1 MVKYLSLGTSN
12 PFKVSILG
20 MLCLVSQ
27 GDDVDDEEEDDDNDD
42 DDEEE
47 EEEDYDDSDEDK
59 MLTIT
64 DDHYLVIT
72 LCIIYL
78 TSCRPR
84 RY

>member
-20 MLCLVSQ
+20 MLCLVSK
-27 GDDVDDEEEDDDNDD
+27 GDDVDDEEEEGDDNDD
-42 DDEEE
+42 DE

-72 LCIIYL
+72 PYIIYL